1 MISRYERRNIAMDIQ
16 IDAEVFARLRDG
28 DITALTD
35 AATEATFY
43 SEGLTPEQVAAN
55 HRIVEISEPV
65 CAQAAINRHQR
76 LAAAFVDGRLAGYV
90 VATRHDP
97 DDLELDWMM
106 VHPRHHGVGVARALM
121 NEGLTWLGVDRP
133 IWLNVIRHN
142 ARAIGFYR
150 KFGFEIDPD
159 ARTPHVVP
167 HWIMRRKPVPSGV

>member
-1 MISRYERRNIAMDIQ
+1 MDIQ
-16 IDAEVFARLRDG
+16 IDAQVFARLRDG

-43 SEGLTPEQVAAN
+43 REGLTPAQVAAN
-55 HRIVEISEPV
+55 QRIVNISQSV
-65 CAQAAINRHQR
+65 CAQAAINGHQR
-76 LAAAFVDGRLAGYV
+76 LAAAFVDDTLAGYV
-90 VATRHDP
+90 VATRHAA

-106 VHPRHHGVGVARALM
+106 VHPLHHGSGVARALM
-121 NEGLTWLGVDRP
+121 TEGLTWLGADQP

-142 ARAIGFYR
+142 TRAIGFYR

-167 HWIMRRKPVPSGV
+167 HWIMRRNPAPLGDLRQAD